1 MQRLRLTREVFEN
14 IVWERGALLRPNLSE
29 TRLFSQWC
37 NFVLWLAPESFLI
50 RPSSKKTP
58 KSRNPQCRRLL
69 LLYRIFSLLQH
80 REMKYVEGP
89 AAAKFTDFAKIMWKV
104 CQKGPFAQSVLMAK
118 AALAALMSGLLAQPL
133 LHINFS
139 QSTSRFSM
147 RIAECKDLLALPSLL
162 LVKKLRPSAVVP
174 RPVVVFKC
182 SKKSLRQ
189 PSLFSRL
196 FPQNGTKFS
205 N

>member
-1 MQRLRLTREVFEN
+1 
-14 IVWERGALLRPNLSE
+14 
-29 TRLFSQWC
+29 
-37 NFVLWLAPESFLI
+37 
-50 RPSSKKTP
+50 
-58 KSRNPQCRRLL
+58 
-69 LLYRIFSLLQH
+69 
-80 REMKYVEGP
+80 
-89 AAAKFTDFAKIMWKV
+89 
-104 CQKGPFAQSVLMAK
+104 MAK

-133 LHINFS
+133 LHINFY

-174 RPVVVFKC
+174 RPVVFKC

-189 PSLFSRL
+189 QSLFGRL

>member
-1 MQRLRLTREVFEN
+1 MQRLGLTREVFEN
-14 IVWERGALLRPNLSE
+14 VVVWEREVHFYDPIFRRPDS
-29 TRLFSQWC
+29 FQWC
-37 NFVLWLAPESFLI
+37 NFVLWLAQESFLI

-69 LLYRIFSLLQH
+69 LLYGIFFLLQH

-104 CQKGPFAQSVLMAK
+104 CQKGPFAQSVVMAK

-162 LVKKLRPSAVVP
+162 LVKKS
-174 RPVVVFKC
+174 
-182 SKKSLRQ
+182 
-189 PSLFSRL
+189 
-196 FPQNGTKFS
+196 
-205 N
+205 